1 MVKKLLLFV
10 VVVLGFAAHAA
21 AQNRPVSG
29 TVTDSQG
36 APVIGAAVVIQG
48 TTVGIAT
55 DANGKFT
62 LSTPP
67 PRDFKHLGIRI

>member
-10 VVVLGFAAHAA
+10 VVVLGLAAYAA

-29 TVTDSQG
+29 TVTDPQG
-36 APVIGAAVVIQG
+36 DPVIGAAVVIEG
-48 TTVGIAT
+48 TTVGVAT
-55 DANGKFT
+55 DADGKFT

-67 PRDFKHLGIRI
+67 AEF

>member
-10 VVVLGFAAHAA
+10 VVVLGCAAHDA

-67 PRDFKHLGIRI
+67 AGL

>member
-10 VVVLGFAAHAA
+10 VVVLGLAAYAA

-29 TVTDSQG
+29 TVTDAEG
-36 APVIGAAVVIQG
+36 NPIIGAAVVIEG
-48 TTVGIAT
+48 TTVGVAT
-55 DANGKFT
+55 DTDGKFT

-67 PRDFKHLGIRI
+67 AAL